1 MWVNG
6 RYVSF
11 ILGST
16 SISALEHSRYC
27 LNISSFL
34 IVRNERSKESIYAV
48 GDPQLGRTSL
58 LRMTESLVQEVISW
72 DG

>member
-34 IVRNERSKESIYAV
+34 IVRNERSKESN
-48 GDPQLGRTSL
+48 TL
-58 LRMTESLVQEVISW
+58 LEIPNSVVPPS
-72 DG
+72 